1 MSTVQLRR
9 YWFEPGHLAVFREWW
24 PTLLA
29 AREQY
34 GFRVLFALASPQH
47 EAFTWAVQLD
57 GDADAFLEVQTRWND
72 SAERATAFQSWH
84 GRVAR
89 TEIGFVEDD
98 LGSLSTL

>member
-1 MSTVQLRR
+1 MGTMQLRR
-9 YWFEPGHLAVFREWW
+9 YWFEPGHLGAFRDWF

-34 GFRVLFALASPQH
+34 GFRVLFALAEPRH
-47 EAFTWAVQLD
+47 EAFTWAVELD
-57 GDADAFLEVQTRWND
+57 GDVDAFLGLEARWND
-72 SAERATAFQSWH
+72 SPERAAAFETWH

-98 LGSLSTL
+98 LRS